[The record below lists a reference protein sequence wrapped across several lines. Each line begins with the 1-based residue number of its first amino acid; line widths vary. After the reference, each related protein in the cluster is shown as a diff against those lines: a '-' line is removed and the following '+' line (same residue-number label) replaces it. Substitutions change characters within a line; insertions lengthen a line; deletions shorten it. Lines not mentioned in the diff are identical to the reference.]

1 VTTDEEPDWRP
12 DGWADWTYERRRIWR
27 LEQQLLRW
35 EALAFAARSFA
46 HEQAAIVAELRGEA
60 KPTQADIDRIVF
72 EGARSRWKP
81 ADSEAPEPGPFV
93 ESDRASQLDDPDNWV
108 GGFYELA
115 LELGPADDERLEAAI
130 SAVCTHTG
138 AVGWYAVGDRRPVA
152 AERLPCTWESI
163 ARHGQLRG
171 TVQLPRGEQVV
182 CGLVVVREEGGSYEP
197 DWLDFYIPLGA
208 LGRID
213 SRVGG
218 YPFGDFAESLQWRRP
233 FDDWLADLG
242 RRVYEEVPF
251 RLGLIGVEVSG
262 QMYSDGLASGVPTS
276 RGNGL
281 LVPKGNEIRYYGATE

>member
-1 VTTDEEPDWRP
+1 MSTDEAPDWRP

-27 LEQQLLRW
+27 LERQLLRW

-60 KPTQADIDRIVF
+60 TPTQADIDRIVF
-72 EGARSRWKP
+72 ETARSRWKA
-81 ADSEAPEPGPFV
+81 ADNAVERARLL

-115 LELGPADDERLEAAI
+115 LELGPSDDERLEAAI
-130 SAVCTHTG
+130 RAVCTHTA

-152 AERLPCTWESI
+152 EERLPCTWESI

-171 TVQLPRGEQVV
+171 TVQLPSGEQVV

-213 SRVGG
+213 SRVGA

-251 RLGLIGVEVSG
+251 RLGLVGVEVSG
-262 QMYSDGLASGVPTS
+262 EMYADQLASGVPTS
-276 RGNGL
+276 RANGL
-281 LVPKGNEIRYYGATE
+281 LIPEGNEIRYYAPSA